1 MIYGVSKMRCII
13 CREEKDESEE
23 HIIPEALGNK
33 KLITNRVCEEC
44 NNKLGT
50 NVDNYLTNH
59 PIVKLIRKNE
69 NLLGKSEKDIK
80 FFSGVE
86 VDEETGLK
94 YDMKSGKPILQPR
107 MISGSDGHIRVEAA
121 NAKVGFDYFKKV
133 MKRKGYSDEQIDKFC
148 EKAITGEIKL
158 IQPPKFKKDASI
170 DLSRLRLSA
179 IKIAYEYAFSV
190 LGEKY
195 IDDDVAILF
204 SRELKKNAYSTKKDI
219 NVSNELEK
227 FVIFPIHGSGIENV
241 LSEIKEKL
249 SQTDMNVLHVIIMIK
264 LDGCLYCILNL
275 CMTDIISFAIK
286 VTEKADDYEIQMPII
301 TFVCREG
308 TVFSV

>member
-59 PIVKLIRKNE
+59 PIVKLIRKS
-69 NLLGKSEKDIK
+69 LLGKSEKDIK

-158 IQPPKFKKDASI
+158 IPPPKFKKDASI

-195 IDDDVAILF
+195 IDDEVAVLF
-204 SRELKKNAYSTKKDI
+204 ARELKKNAYSMKKDI

-227 FVIFPIHGSGIENV
+227 FVTFPIHGSGIENV
-241 LSEIKEKL
+241 LAEIKKDL
-249 SQTDMNVLHVIIMIK
+249 SKTDMNVLHVIFMIK
-264 LDGCLYCILNL
+264 QDGCLYCILNL
-275 CMTDIISFAIK
+275 CMTDVISFAIK
-286 VTEKADDYEIQMPII
+286 VTEKADDYEIPTSI
-301 TFVCREG
+301 TFVLRDG
-308 TVFSV
+308 TAFSV

>member
-1 MIYGVSKMRCII
+1 MRCII
-13 CREEKDESEE
+13 CREERDESEE

-33 KLITNRVCEEC
+33 KLITKRVCEEC

-59 PIVKLIRKNE
+59 PIVKLIRINE
-69 NLLGKSEKDIK
+69 NLFGKSGTDIK

-94 YDMKSGKPILQPR
+94 YNMKSGKPILQPR
-107 MISGSDGHIRVEAA
+107 MIAGSDGHIRIEAA
-121 NAKVGFDYFKKV
+121 NVEAGLDHFSKV

-148 EKAITGEIKL
+148 EGAITGEAEL
-158 IQPPKFKKDASI
+158 VSPPKFKKDATI
-170 DLSRLRLSA
+170 DFSRLGLSA

-195 IDDDVAILF
+195 IDDEVAILF
-204 SRELKKNAYSTKKDI
+204 ARELKKNAYSTKADI
-219 NVSNELEK
+219 CVSNELAK
-227 FVIFPIHGSGIENV
+227 FVTFPIHGSGIENV
-241 LSEIKEKL
+241 LSEIKENLLK
-249 SQTDMNVLHVIIMIK
+249 TEMKVLHVIFMIK
-264 LDGCLYCILNL
+264 QDGCLYCILNL

-286 VTEKADDYEIQMPII
+286 VTEKVDAYEIQMPM
-301 TFVCREG
+301 TFVFRDG
-308 TVFSV
+308 TFLKFT